1 MVLVIYGLVSWIS
14 FMEMIDDKNVQAKSN
29 DEIFYSSL
37 YIKKFKICTKIPL
50 SISILR
56 IALHREMN
64 NFFTFSALFTKIILF
79 SSSNIIPKKF
89 FLLGN

>member
-37 YIKKFKICTKIPL
+37 YIKNLNLHKD
-50 SISILR
+50 SIVHFYSTNR
-56 IALHREMN
+56 
-64 NFFTFSALFTKIILF
+64 FTS
-79 SSSNIIPKKF
+79 
-89 FLLGN
+89 